1 MASYQVLLLAC
12 NSVQPIDLTSRQL
25 PFLYE
30 NCSVLNILPLF
41 DDNKRGAGREKY
53 QDSTVRESDGT
64 GPTRLL
70 P

>member
-1 MASYQVLLLAC
+1 MALYQVLLLAC

-30 NCSVLNILPLF
+30 NCSVLNILPSF
-41 DDNKRGAGREKY
+41 ENKRGAGREKY